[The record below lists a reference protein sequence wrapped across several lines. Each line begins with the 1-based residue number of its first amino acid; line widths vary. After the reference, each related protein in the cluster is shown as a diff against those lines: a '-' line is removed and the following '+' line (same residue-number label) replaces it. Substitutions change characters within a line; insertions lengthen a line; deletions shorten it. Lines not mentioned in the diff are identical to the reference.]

1 MTTSNARKLRERELR
16 SFRELSE
23 LRDTILH
30 DMKESNYE
38 SLITKEVLDHLD
50 KVLEQWT
57 PSPVNQLG
65 RRR

>member
-30 DMKESNYE
+30 DMKESNDE
-38 SLITKEVLDHLD
+38 SLKEVLDNLD